1 MLCQK
6 YTQGALTEMAIVQQH
21 GEQAIASIGGKTF
34 QMRIQSYILGSTE
47 FSESRLNT
55 LEILRA
61 SHLRHKAFDIF
72 HFLRRKVQGSWP
84 V

>member
-6 YTQGALTEMAIVQQH
+6 YAQGALAELAIVQKH
-21 GEQAIASIGGKTF
+21 GEQAIASIRVEAL
-34 QMRIQSYILGSTE
+34 QIRIQAYILGFTE

-61 SHLRHKAFDIF
+61 SHLRHKAIDIF
-72 HFLRRKVQGSWP
+72 HFLRRQIQGHRT